1 MKIKIQPYPMD
12 PKAKPYAHLEPIVDA
27 LIASGNQSMRAECFY
42 LDRDGWRCDLK
53 EPIDFEL
60 LRARFDFPKTITLS
74 EPLDKIFCRN
84 SWIEI
89 KGHVSS

>member
-1 MKIKIQPYPMD
+1 MD
-12 PKAKPYAHLEPIVDA
+12 PKAKPYSHLEPIVDA
-27 LIASGNQSMRAECFY
+27 LIASGNQSMRDEWFY

-53 EPIDFEL
+53 EPIDFDL
-60 LRARFDFPKTITLS
+60 LRAKFDFPKTIILS
-74 EPLDKIFCRN
+74 EPLDKIFCKN